1 MALIF
6 LILGFIASIVLIYFF
21 YSLVSTQ
28 SLSDQSQ
35 SRPTLSNLSFTLIR
49 QRFTGLGW
57 VGVVLVFLAPLAT
70 AIIVSANLKAIAEA
84 TFFDTPIPDFTLL
97 YLSLGFLGLIGFV
110 FIIIGRE
117 FYSLVPANGSLE
129 TEANRPAPHPAP
141 HHPATHKHTPDHSP
155 HKPAHPQPP
164 LPQNPTPLPE
174 AEPVPRPEFVTTMKD
189 DVPPSTKL

>member
-6 LILGFIASIVLIYFF
+6 LILGFISSIVLIYFF

-117 FYSLVPANGSLE
+117 FYSFVPANGSLE
-129 TEANRPAPHPAP
+129 TEANRPAHHPAP
-141 HHPATHKHTPDHSP
+141 HKHAPDHSA
-155 HKPAHPQPP
+155 HKPAHPQPT
-164 LPQNPTPLPE
+164 LPQNPAPLPE

>member
-28 SLSDQSQ
+28 SLSGQSQ

-129 TEANRPAPHPAP
+129 TEANKPAPRPVP
-141 HHPATHKHTPDHSP
+141 HHPAPHKHTPDHSP

>member
-28 SLSDQSQ
+28 SLSGQSQ

-57 VGVVLVFLAPLAT
+57 IGVVLVFLAPLAT

>member
-6 LILGFIASIVLIYFF
+6 LILGFIASIVIIYFF

-28 SLSDQSQ
+28 SLSGQSQ

-97 YLSLGFLGLIGFV
+97 YLSLCFFGLIGFV

-141 HHPATHKHTPDHSP
+141 HHPATHKHTLDHSP

>member
-28 SLSDQSQ
+28 SLSGQSQ

-57 VGVVLVFLAPLAT
+57 IGVVLVFLAPLAT

-141 HHPATHKHTPDHSP
+141 HHPAPHKHAPDHSP

-164 LPQNPTPLPE
+164 LPQNPAPLPE

>member
-28 SLSDQSQ
+28 SLSGQSQ

-97 YLSLGFLGLIGFV
+97 YLSLCFLGLIGFV

>member
-28 SLSDQSQ
+28 SLSGQSQ

-84 TFFDTPIPDFTLL
+84 TFFDTPIRDFTLL

>member
-28 SLSDQSQ
+28 SLSGQSQ

-57 VGVVLVFLAPLAT
+57 IGVVLVFLAPLAT

-129 TEANRPAPHPAP
+129 TEANRPAPRPAPRHPAP
-141 HHPATHKHTPDHSP
+141 HKHTPDHSP

-174 AEPVPRPEFVTTMKD
+174 AEPVPRSEFVTTMKD

>member
-6 LILGFIASIVLIYFF
+6 LILGFISSIVLIYFF

-28 SLSDQSQ
+28 SLYGQSQ

-174 AEPVPRPEFVTTMKD
+174 AEPVPRHEFVTTMKD

>member
-28 SLSDQSQ
+28 SLSGQSQ

-57 VGVVLVFLAPLAT
+57 IGVVLVFLAPLAT

-129 TEANRPAPHPAP
+129 AETDRPAPQPAP
-141 HHPATHKHTPDHSP
+141 HKHAPDHSP

-164 LPQNPTPLPE
+164 LPQNPARLPE

>member
-28 SLSDQSQ
+28 SLSGQSQ

-117 FYSLVPANGSLE
+117 FYSLVPANGNLK
-129 TEANRPAPHPAP
+129 TEANKPAPRPVP
-141 HHPATHKHTPDHSP
+141 HHPAPHKHTPDHSP

>member
-117 FYSLVPANGSLE
+117 FYSFVPANGSLE

-141 HHPATHKHTPDHSP
+141 HHPAPHKHAPDHSA

-164 LPQNPTPLPE
+164 LPQNPAPLPE

>member
-28 SLSDQSQ
+28 SLSGQSQ

-57 VGVVLVFLAPLAT
+57 IGVVLVFLAPLAT

-189 DVPPSTKL
+189 DIPPSTKL

>member
-21 YSLVSTQ
+21 YSLVGTQ
-28 SLSDQSQ
+28 SLYGQSQ

-57 VGVVLVFLAPLAT
+57 IGVVLVFLAPLAT

-129 TEANRPAPHPAP
+129 TEANRPAPRPAP
-141 HHPATHKHTPDHSP
+141 HHPAPHKHTPDHSP

>member
-21 YSLVSTQ
+21 YSLVSIQ
-28 SLSDQSQ
+28 SLSGQSQ

-57 VGVVLVFLAPLAT
+57 IGVVLVFLAPLAT

>member
-28 SLSDQSQ
+28 SLSGQSQ

-84 TFFDTPIPDFTLL
+84 TFFDTPIRDFTLL

-155 HKPAHPQPP
+155 NKPAHPQPP

>member
-28 SLSDQSQ
+28 SLSGQSQ

-57 VGVVLVFLAPLAT
+57 IGVVLVFLAPLAT

-129 TEANRPAPHPAP
+129 TEANRPAPRPAPRHPAP
-141 HHPATHKHTPDHSP
+141 HKHTPDHSP

>member
-28 SLSDQSQ
+28 SLSGQSQ